1 VQDYTLRIVQG
12 DTFKLQVNYQNP
24 DGTPIN
30 MTGYTVV
37 WYIAANGVVFS
48 KTESTLG
55 VFTPATGSML
65 LRLTSAETT
74 TIPLGSSGSW
84 YLRITDLAAG
94 AGLGVTTIVA
104 GPVEVGCNG

>member
-1 VQDYTLRIVQG
+1 MQDYTLRIVQG
-12 DTFKLQVNYQNP
+12 DTFKLQVNYENP

-30 MTGYTVV
+30 MTGYTVAWHV
-37 WYIAANGVVFS
+37 SANGVIFD

-65 LRLTSAETT
+65 LRLTSTETASL
-74 TIPLGSSGSW
+74 PLSSSGSW
-84 YLRITDLAAG
+84 YLRVTDPSAG
-94 AGLGVTTIVA
+94 TGLGVTTIVI